1 MGPPV
6 GTDTTSGKAFRAF
19 INVGTTPVVIVGRVR
34 GEVVDSAD
42 DLDGT
47 DSDSSPFQVTDSGTV
62 GCRVTL
68 EGHFRLDS
76 ELVSTLKAGTRLTN
90 LQIYPHGVNAASP
103 YTPALGDVESWRF
116 PSAEVIECSQPTE
129 IRGKV
134 TATFRVASR
143 GVFYVP
149 GQVGGGA

>member
-19 INVGTTPVVIVGRVR
+19 INVGTSPLVIAGRVR
-34 GEVVDSAD
+34 GEVENAGD

-47 DSDSSPFQVTDSGTV
+47 DSDSSPYQVTDTGTV
-62 GCRVTL
+62 GCRITL

-76 ELVSTLKAGTRLTN
+76 DLCDGLKAGTRLTN

-103 YTPALGDVESWRF
+103 YTPALADEESWRF
-116 PSAEVIECSQPTE
+116 PSAEVVSCNQPTE

-134 TATFRVASR
+134 TVTFRVASR

-149 GQVGGGA
+149 GQATPA

>member
-19 INVGTTPVVIVGRVR
+19 INVGATPVLIVGRVR
-34 GEVVDSAD
+34 GEVENSAD

-47 DSDSSPFQVTDSGTV
+47 DSDSAPYQVTDTGTV
-62 GCRVTL
+62 GCRITL

-76 ELVSTLKAGTRLTN
+76 DIVSTLKAGTRLTN

-103 YTPALGDVESWRF
+103 YTPALGDDESWRF
-116 PSAEVIECSQPTE
+116 PSAEVVSVNQPTE

-134 TATFRVASR
+134 LATFRVASR
-143 GVFYVP
+143 GPFYVP
-149 GQVGGGA
+149 GEATPA

>member
-19 INVGTTPVVIVGRVR
+19 LDVGGTPAVIAGRLR
-34 GEVVDSAD
+34 GEVINSAD
-42 DLDGT
+42 ELDGT
-47 DSDSSPFQVTDSGTV
+47 DSDSSPYQVTDTGTT
-62 GCRVTL
+62 GCKMTL

-76 ELVSTLKAGTRLTN
+76 DIVSTLKAGTRLTD

-103 YTPALGDVESWRF
+103 YTPATSDVESWRF
-116 PSAEVIECSQPTE
+116 PSAEVLECSQPTE

-134 TATFRVASR
+134 MATFRVASR
-143 GVFYVP
+143 GIFYVP
-149 GQVGGGA
+149 GQTGG

>member
-6 GTDTTSGKAFRAF
+6 GTDTTSGKAFRAY
-19 INVGTTPVVIVGRVR
+19 INVGVTPVAIVGRVR
-34 GEVVDSAD
+34 GEIVNSTDE
-42 DLDGT
+42 LDGT
-47 DSDSSPFQVTDSGTV
+47 DSDSSPYQVTDSGTY
-62 GCRVTL
+62 GCKITL
-68 EGHFRLDS
+68 EGNFRLDS
-76 ELVSTLKAGTRLTN
+76 GVVSALQAGTRLTN

-103 YTPALGDVESWRF
+103 YIPTVDDAESWRF
-116 PSAEVIECSQPTE
+116 PSAEVLECSQPTE

-149 GQVGGGA
+149 GEETP

>member
-19 INVGTTPVVIVGRVR
+19 INVDDAPLLIVGRVR
-34 GEVVDSAD
+34 GEIENSAD

-47 DSDSSPFQVTDSGTV
+47 DSDSAPFQVTDTGTV
-62 GCRVTL
+62 GCRITL

-76 ELVSTLKAGTRLTN
+76 GVVSTLKAGTRLDN
-90 LQIYPHGVNAASP
+90 LQIYPHGVTASSP
-103 YTPALGDVESWRF
+103 YVPTVTDIESWRF
-116 PSAEVIECSQPTE
+116 PSAEVVSVNQPTE

-134 TATFRVASR
+134 LATFRVASR
-143 GVFYVP
+143 GPFYVP
-149 GQVGGGA
+149 GEATPA